1 MYDSWQKVSHL
12 SRDEQRELQNKKVR
26 WFFQHKLPYSPF
38 YREFFKTHGLK
49 WSDFKTTD
57 DLQKLPL
64 ISKTDLAPTDED
76 RAKPRQFILQPDEHL
91 LKKHATKGELLRLM
105 QMKLR
110 REDPKPTLNKEYKP
124 LHLHFTTG
132 RTALPT
138 PFGYSAYDLGMLR
151 ETARRCFNVAG
162 FSSSNV
168 GLNAFPYSPHLGFWL
183 AYYGLLEA
191 GITALATGGGKVMGT
206 QKIMDS
212 IERLK
217 VNVVL
222 IIPGY
227 CYHLLREAVKQKRDF
242 SNLKYLVFGA
252 ERVSPAFREKVKEL
266 LIQVG
271 AHEVQILATYA
282 STEAK
287 TAWVQCAEHTGYH
300 LYPDIEFIE
309 LVDENGKRVKEGEP
323 GEIVYTALDWRGTVV
338 VRYRTG
344 DMAKGIEYDPCP
356 SCGRTVPRILP
367 DIQRKSDVKEFNLT
381 KIKGELV
388 NLNNIFPVMSA
399 IKGLD
404 EWQVVLRKRNN
415 DKFDLD
421 EIVVAASPKSGADFA
436 FVEDEIKKKMH
447 AEMQVGVIVEQKTT
461 EQLIDSLGMETELK
475 EKRIVDN
482 RPKT

>member
-1 MYDSWQKVSHL
+1 MYLDWKKVSHL
-12 SRDEQRELQNKKVR
+12 SREEQVELQNKKLR
-26 WFFQHKLPYSPF
+26 WFFRHKLPYSPF
-38 YREFFKTHGLK
+38 FRQRLDELK
-49 WSDFKTTD
+49 LSWLDFTTTD

-64 ISKTDLAPTDED
+64 ISKADIAPTEEE
-76 RAKPRQFILQPDEHL
+76 RTRPRKFILQPDEHL
-91 LKKHATKGELLRLM
+91 LKKYATKKELLGLVG
-105 QMKLR
+105 MKLR
-110 REDPKPTLNKEYKP
+110 HQDPKPVLEKEYKP

-138 PFGYSAYDLGMLR
+138 PFTYSAYDLELLR
-151 ETARRCFNVAG
+151 ETGRRAFNVAG
-162 FSSSNV
+162 FSSDNV

-191 GITALATGGGKVMGT
+191 GITSLATGGGKVMGT

-212 IERLK
+212 MERLK
-217 VNVVL
+217 VNVVTM
-222 IIPGY
+222 IPGY

-242 SNLKYLVFGA
+242 SNLKYIVFGA

-266 LIQVG
+266 LVQVG
-271 AHEVQILATYA
+271 AKEVQILATYA

-287 TAWVQCAEHTGYH
+287 TAWIQCAEHTGYH
-300 LYPDIEFIE
+300 LYPDLEFIE
-309 LVDENGKRVKEGEP
+309 LVDPEGKRVADGQP

-344 DMAKGIEYDPCP
+344 DMAQGIEYDPCP

-367 DIQRKSDVKEFNLT
+367 DIQRSSEIKEFHLT

-388 NLNNIFPVMSA
+388 NLNNVFPIMSA

-404 EWQVVLRKRNN
+404 EWQLEVRKRNN
-415 DKFDLD
+415 DQYDLD
-421 EIVVAASPKSGADFA
+421 EIVIHASPRDGADFA
-436 FVEDEIKKKMH
+436 QVKAGIEKHMH
-447 AEMQVGVIVEQKTT
+447 ADMQVSVIVDQKTT
-461 EQLIDSLGMETELK
+461 EELVTMLGMETELK

>member
-1 MYDSWQKVSHL
+1 MYDAWQSVSFL
-12 SRDEQRELQNKKVR
+12 SREAQRELQNKKLR
-26 WFFQHKLPYSPF
+26 WFFRHKLPYSPF
-38 YREFFKTHGLK
+38 FRGVFERQKLH

-57 DLQKLPL
+57 DLYKLPL
-64 ISKTDLAPTDED
+64 ISKADIAPTEEN
-76 RAKPRQFILQPDEHL
+76 RAKPRQFILQPDEAL
-91 LKKHATKGELLRLM
+91 LKKYATKSELLQLVK
-105 QMKLR
+105 MKVLKQ
-110 REDPKPTLNKEYKP
+110 DPKPVLEKEYKP

-138 PFGYSAYDLGMLR
+138 PFTYSAYDLDLLR
-151 ETARRCFNVAG
+151 ETGRRAFNVAG

-191 GITALATGGGKVMGT
+191 GLTSLATGGGKVMGT

-217 VNVVL
+217 VNVLV

-227 CYHLLREAVKQKRDF
+227 SYHLLREAVKQKRDF
-242 SNLKYLVFGA
+242 SNLKYVVFGA

-271 AHEVQILATYA
+271 AKEVQILATYA

-287 TAWVQCAEHTGYH
+287 TAWIQCAEHTGYH
-300 LYPDIEFIE
+300 LYPDLEFIE
-309 LVDENGKRVKEGEP
+309 LVDADGRRVADGQP

-344 DMAKGIEYDPCP
+344 DMAQGIEYGPCP

-367 DIQRKSDVKEFNLT
+367 DIQRNSDVKEFNLT

-388 NLNNIFPVMSA
+388 NLNNVFPIMSG

-404 EWQVVLRKRNN
+404 EWQLVIRKRNN

-421 EIVVAASPKSGADFA
+421 EIVIAASPKDGANFA
-436 FVEDEIKKKMH
+436 PIEEEIKKKMH
-447 AEMQVGVIVEQKTT
+447 AEMQVGVLVEEKTT
-461 EQLIDSLGMETELK
+461 EQLIVSLGMETELK
-475 EKRIVDN
+475 EKRILDS

>member
-1 MYDSWQKVSHL
+1 MSAGELREMQNQKL
-12 SRDEQRELQNKKVR
+12 R
-26 WFFQHKLPYSPF
+26 WFFRHKLPYSPYF
-38 YREFFKTHGLK
+38 RAMFEKNKLR

-57 DLQKLPL
+57 DLRKLPL
-64 ISKTDLAPTDED
+64 ISKADIAPTEDD
-76 RAKPRQFILQPDEHL
+76 RARPRKFILQPDEHL
-91 LKKHATKGELLRLM
+91 IKKHATKGELLRLVK
-105 QMKLR
+105 MKVMK
-110 REDPKPTLNKEYKP
+110 EDAKAVLEKEYKP

-138 PFGYSAYDLGMLR
+138 PFTYSAYDLDMLR
-151 ETARRCFNVAG
+151 ETGRRAFNVAG
-162 FSSSNV
+162 FASSNV

-212 IERLK
+212 MERLK
-217 VNVVL
+217 VNVVTM
-222 IIPGY
+222 IPGY
-227 CYHLLREAVKQKRDF
+227 CYHLLREAVKQGRDF
-242 SNLKYLVFGA
+242 SNLKYIVFGA

-266 LIQVG
+266 LVQVG
-271 AHEVQILATYA
+271 ATEVQILATYA

-287 TAWVQCAEHTGYH
+287 TAWIQCAEHTGYH
-300 LYPDIEFIE
+300 LYPDLEFIE
-309 LVDENGKRVKEGEP
+309 LVDDEGKRVAEGQP

-344 DMAKGIEYDPCP
+344 DLAQGIEYNPCP

-367 DIQRKSDVKEFNLT
+367 DIQRRSEMKEFRLT
-381 KIKGELV
+381 KVKGELV
-388 NLNNIFPVMSA
+388 NLNDVFPIMSG

-404 EWQVVLRKRNN
+404 EWQLVIRKRNN
-415 DKFDLD
+415 DQFDLD
-421 EIVVAASPKSGADFA
+421 EIVISASPKDGANFA
-436 FVEDEIKKKMH
+436 QVEDEIKKKMH

-461 EQLIDSLGMETELK
+461 AQLTESLGMETELK
-475 EKRIVDN
+475 EKRILDS

>member
-1 MYDSWQKVSHL
+1 MYTDWHKLSHL
-12 SRDEQRELQNKKVR
+12 DREQQRELQNEKLR
-26 WFFQHKLPYSPF
+26 WFFRHKLPYSPF
-38 YREFFKTHGLK
+38 FRQRLEELK
-49 WSDFKTTD
+49 LSWSDFRTVD
-57 DLQKLPL
+57 DLEKLPL
-64 ISKTDLAPTDED
+64 ISKADIAPVEED
-76 RAKPRQFILQPDEHL
+76 RARPRKFILQPDEHL
-91 LKKHATKGELLRLM
+91 LKKHATKGELLNLVG
-105 QMKLR
+105 MKVR
-110 REDPKPTLNKEYKP
+110 RQDPKPMLEREYKP
-124 LHLHFTTG
+124 LHIHFTTG

-138 PFGYSAYDLGMLR
+138 PFTYSAYDLEMLR
-151 ETARRCFNVAG
+151 ETGRRAFNVAG

-212 IERLK
+212 MERLK
-217 VNVVL
+217 VNVVTM
-222 IIPGY
+222 IPGY

-252 ERVSPAFREKVKEL
+252 ERVSPAFRDKVKEL
-266 LIQVG
+266 LVQVN

-287 TAWVQCAEHTGYH
+287 TAWIQCAEHTGYH
-300 LYPDIEFIE
+300 LYPDLEYIE
-309 LVDENGKRVKEGEP
+309 LVDEHGKRVPEGEG

-344 DMAKGIEYDPCP
+344 DLAKGIEYGPCP

-367 DIQRKSDVKEFNLT
+367 DIQRKSDVKEFHLT

-388 NLNNIFPVMSA
+388 NLNNVFPIMSS

-404 EWQVVLRKRNN
+404 EWQLIIRKRNN
-415 DKFDLD
+415 DAFDLD
-421 EIVVAASPKSGADFA
+421 EIAVHASPKPGTSFA
-436 FVEDEIKKKMH
+436 AVTDAIRKQMH
-447 AEMQVGVIVEQKTT
+447 AEMQVSVAVEERTT
-461 EQLIDSLGMETELK
+461 EQLIDALGMETELK
-475 EKRIVDN
+475 EKRIVDS

>member
-1 MYDSWQKVSHL
+1 MYLPWQTVSHL
-12 SRDEQRELQNKKVR
+12 ARAEQQELQNKKLR
-26 WFFQHKLPYSPF
+26 WFFRHKLPYSPF
-38 YREFFKTHGLK
+38 FRRRFEELK
-49 WSDFKTTD
+49 LSWSDFSTTD

-64 ISKTDLAPTDED
+64 ISKADIAPTEEE

-91 LKKHATKGELLRLM
+91 LKKYATKKELLNLVK
-105 QMKLR
+105 MKIMK
-110 REDPKPTLNKEYKP
+110 EDPKPVLEKEYKP
-124 LHLHFTTG
+124 VHLHFTTG

-138 PFGYSAYDLGMLR
+138 PFGYSAYDLDILR
-151 ETARRCFNVAG
+151 ETGRRAFNVAG

-212 IERLK
+212 MERLK
-217 VNVVL
+217 VNVVTM
-222 IIPGY
+222 IPGY

-242 SNLKYLVFGA
+242 SNLKYIVFGA
-252 ERVSPAFREKVKEL
+252 ERVSPAFRDKVKEL
-266 LIQVG
+266 LAQVG
-271 AHEVQILATYA
+271 ATEVQILATYA

-287 TAWVQCAEHTGYH
+287 TAWIQCAEHTGYH
-300 LYPDIEFIE
+300 LYPDLEYIE
-309 LVDENGKRVKEGEP
+309 LVDADGRRVKEGEP
-323 GEIVYTALDWRGTVV
+323 GEIVYTALDWRGTIV

-344 DMAKGIEYDPCP
+344 DMAQGIDYSPCP

-388 NLNNIFPVMSA
+388 NLNNVFPIMSG

-404 EWQVVLRKRNN
+404 EWQLIVRKRNN

-421 EIVVAASPKSGADFA
+421 EIVVAVSPKEGKSFDQVADE
-436 FVEDEIKKKMH
+436 VRKKMH
-447 AEMQVGVIVEQKTT
+447 AEMQVGVLVEEKTT
-461 EQLIDSLGMETELK
+461 AELIDSLGMETELK
-475 EKRIVDN
+475 EKRIVDS
-482 RPKT
+482 RPKS

>member
-1 MYDSWQKVSHL
+1 MSAGELREMQNQKL
-12 SRDEQRELQNKKVR
+12 R
-26 WFFQHKLPYSPF
+26 WFFRHKLPYSPYF
-38 YREFFKTHGLK
+38 RAMFEKNKLR

-57 DLQKLPL
+57 DLRKLPL
-64 ISKTDLAPTDED
+64 ISKADIAPTEDD
-76 RAKPRQFILQPDEHL
+76 RARPRKFILQPDEHL
-91 LKKHATKGELLRLM
+91 IKKHATKGELLRLVK
-105 QMKLR
+105 MKVMK
-110 REDPKPTLNKEYKP
+110 EDAKAVLEKEYKP

-138 PFGYSAYDLGMLR
+138 PFTYSAYDLDMLR
-151 ETARRCFNVAG
+151 ETGRRAFNVAG
-162 FSSSNV
+162 FASSNV

-212 IERLK
+212 MERLK
-217 VNVVL
+217 VNVVTM
-222 IIPGY
+222 IPGY
-227 CYHLLREAVKQKRDF
+227 CYHLLREAVKQGRDF
-242 SNLKYLVFGA
+242 SNLKYIVFGA

-266 LIQVG
+266 LVQVG
-271 AHEVQILATYA
+271 ATEVQILATYA

-287 TAWVQCAEHTGYH
+287 TAWIQCAEHTGYH
-300 LYPDIEFIE
+300 LYPDLEFIE
-309 LVDENGKRVKEGEP
+309 LVDDEGKRVAEGQP

-344 DMAKGIEYDPCP
+344 DLAQGIEYNPCP

-367 DIQRKSDVKEFNLT
+367 DIQRRSEMKEFRLT
-381 KIKGELV
+381 KVKGELV
-388 NLNNIFPVMSA
+388 NLNNVFPIMSG

-404 EWQVVLRKRNN
+404 EWQLVIRKRNN
-415 DKFDLD
+415 DQFDLD
-421 EIVVAASPKSGADFA
+421 EIVISASPKDGANFA
-436 FVEDEIKKKMH
+436 QVEDEIKKKMH

-461 EQLIDSLGMETELK
+461 AQLTESLGMETELK
-475 EKRIVDN
+475 EKRILDS

>member
-12 SRDEQRELQNKKVR
+12 SRDEQRELQNKKLR
-26 WFFQHKLPYSPF
+26 WFFQHKLPYSPY
-38 YREFFKTHGLK
+38 YREHLKKHGLK

-64 ISKTDLAPTDED
+64 ISKADLAPTDED

-91 LKKHATKGELLRLM
+91 LKKHATKMELLQLLR
-105 QMKLR
+105 MKISKQ
-110 REDPKPTLNKEYKP
+110 DPKPFLEKEYKP
-124 LHLHFTTG
+124 LHIHFTTG

-138 PFGYSAYDLGMLR
+138 PFTYTAYDIAMLK

-212 IERLK
+212 LERLK
-217 VNVVL
+217 VNVAL
-222 IIPGY
+222 MIPGY

-266 LIQVG
+266 LVQVG

-287 TAWVQCAEHTGYH
+287 TAWVQCGEHTGYH

-309 LVDENGKRVKEGEP
+309 LVDENGKRVAEGQP
-323 GEIVYTALDWRGTVV
+323 GEIVFTALDWRGTVV

-367 DIQRKSDVKEFNLT
+367 DIQRKSDVKEFHLT

-421 EIVVAASPKSGADFA
+421 EIVVSASPKSGVDFA
-436 FVEDEIKKKMH
+436 FVEGEIKKQMH
-447 AEMQVGVIVEQKTT
+447 AEMQVGVLVEQKTT

-475 EKRIVDN
+475 EKRIVDS

>member
-1 MYDSWQKVSHL
+1 MYNSWPKVSHL
-12 SRDEQRELQNKKVR
+12 SREEQRELQNKKVR
-26 WFFQHKLPYSPF
+26 WFFRHKLPYSPY
-38 YREFFKTHGLK
+38 YRELFQKHGLK

-57 DLQKLPL
+57 DLQKIPL
-64 ISKTDLAPTDED
+64 TSKADVAPTAEEPA
-76 RAKPRQFILQPDEHL
+76 RPRKFILTPDEHL
-91 LKKHATKGELLRLM
+91 VKKYATKGELLRLM
-105 QMKLR
+105 KMKVMK
-110 REDPKPTLNKEYKP
+110 EDTKVALEKEYKP

-138 PFGYSAYDLGMLR
+138 PFGYSAYDLEMLR
-151 ETARRCFNVAG
+151 ETGRRAFNVAG

-212 IERLK
+212 LERLK
-217 VNVVL
+217 VNIVTM
-222 IIPGY
+222 IPGY

-266 LIQVG
+266 LVQVG
-271 AHEVQILATYA
+271 AKEVQILATYA

-309 LVDENGKRVKEGEP
+309 LVDENGKRVAEGQP

-344 DMAKGIEYDPCP
+344 DLAQGIEYDPCP

-381 KIKGELV
+381 KIKGEMV

-415 DKFDLD
+415 DPHDLD
-421 EIVVAASPKSGADFA
+421 EIVVAASPKNGVGFA
-436 FVEDEIKKKMH
+436 SVENEIKKQMR
-447 AEMQVGVIVEQKTT
+447 AEMQVSVIVEQTTT
-461 EQLIDSLGMETELK
+461 EQLIDKLGMETELK
-475 EKRIVDN
+475 EKRIVDS
-482 RPKT
+482 RPKS

>member
-12 SRDEQRELQNKKVR
+12 NRAEQQALQNKKLR
-26 WFFQHKLPYSPF
+26 WFFRHKLPYSPYF
-38 YREFFKTHGLK
+38 RGVFEREKLH

-64 ISKTDLAPTDED
+64 ISKADIAPTDED
-76 RAKPRQFILQPDEHL
+76 RARPRKFILQPDEHL
-91 LKKHATKGELLRLM
+91 IKKFATKGELLSLIK
-105 QMKLR
+105 MKIMK
-110 REDPKPTLNKEYKP
+110 EDAKVALEKEYKP

-138 PFGYSAYDLGMLR
+138 PFTYSMYDLNLLR
-151 ETARRCFNVAG
+151 ETGRRAFNVAG
-162 FSSSNV
+162 FSSNNV

-191 GITALATGGGKVMGT
+191 GLTSLATGGGKVMGT

-217 VNVVL
+217 VNVLV

-227 CYHLLREAVKQKRDF
+227 SYHLLREAVKQHRDF
-242 SNLKYLVFGA
+242 SNIKYIVFGA

-266 LIQVG
+266 LVQVG
-271 AHEVQILATYA
+271 AKEVQILATYA

-287 TAWVQCAEHTGYH
+287 TAWIQCAEHTGYH
-300 LYPDIEFIE
+300 LYPDLEYIE
-309 LVDENGKRVKEGEP
+309 LIDKNGQRVPEGEP
-323 GEIVYTALDWRGTVV
+323 GEIVFTALDWRGTVV

-344 DMAKGIEYDPCP
+344 DMAQGIEYDPCP

-367 DIQRKSDVKEFNLT
+367 DIQRNSDIKEFHLT

-388 NLNNIFPVMSA
+388 NLNNVFPIMSS

-404 EWQVVLRKRNN
+404 EWQLVIRKRNN
-415 DKFDLD
+415 DQFDLD
-421 EIVVAASPKSGADFA
+421 EIVIGASPKDGESFGH
-436 FVEDEIKKKMH
+436 VEETIKKHMH
-447 AEMQVGVIVEQKTT
+447 AEMQVNVIVEQKTT
-461 EQLIDSLGMETELK
+461 EQLIESLGMETELK
-475 EKRIVDN
+475 EKRILDT
-482 RPKT
+482 RPKQ

>member
-1 MYDSWQKVSHL
+1 MYQPWNKVSHL
-12 SRDEQRELQNKKVR
+12 SASELRELQNRKLR
-26 WFFQHKLPYSPF
+26 WFFSHKLPYSPYF
-38 YREFFKTHGLK
+38 RQKFSDLKLDFNSFKTV
-49 WSDFKTTD
+49 D
-57 DLQKLPL
+57 DLQRIPL
-64 ISKTDLAPTDED
+64 ISKADIAPTEQE

-91 LKKHATKGELLRLM
+91 LKKFATKPELLKLLG
-105 QMKLR
+105 MKMR
-110 REDPKPTLNKEYKP
+110 KIDPKPILEREYKP
-124 LHLHFTTG
+124 VHIHFTTG

-138 PFGYSAYDLGMLR
+138 PFTYTYHDLEILR
-151 ETARRCFNVAG
+151 ETGRRCFNVAN
-162 FSSSNV
+162 FSRENV

-191 GITALATGGGKVMGT
+191 GLTALATGGGKVMGT

-217 VNVVL
+217 VNCLV

-227 CYHLLREAVKQKRDF
+227 SYHLLREAVKQKRDF
-242 SNLKYLVFGA
+242 SNLKYIVFGA
-252 ERVSPAFREKVKEL
+252 ERVSSAFREKVKEL
-266 LIQVG
+266 LKQVG
-271 AHEVQILATYA
+271 ANEVQILATYA

-287 TAWVQCAEHTGYH
+287 TAWIQCAEHTGYH
-300 LYPDIEFIE
+300 LYPDLEFIE
-309 LVDENGKRVKEGEP
+309 LVNSDGNRVKDGEP

-344 DMAKGIEYDPCP
+344 DMAQGIEYTPCP

-388 NLNNIFPVMSA
+388 NLNNVFPMMSG

-404 EWQVVLRKRNN
+404 EWQLVIRKRNN
-415 DKFDLD
+415 DPYDLD
-421 EIVVAASPKSGADFA
+421 EIVVAASAKDGLPFAQIADT
-436 FVEDEIKKKMH
+436 IKKQMH
-447 AEMQVGVIVEQKTT
+447 AELQVNAIIEEKTT

-475 EKRIVDN
+475 EKRILDI
-482 RPKT
+482 RPKN